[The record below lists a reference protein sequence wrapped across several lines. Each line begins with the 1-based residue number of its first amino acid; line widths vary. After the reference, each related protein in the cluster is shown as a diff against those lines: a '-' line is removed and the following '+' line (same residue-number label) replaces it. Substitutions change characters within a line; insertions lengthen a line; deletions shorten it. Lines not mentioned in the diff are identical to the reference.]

1 MFRHT
6 PRPNRPNPQVQDLLT
21 LGSDLPGPAAQRL
34 QARGQSVLQTA
45 ALDEALSPFTP
56 RSLGRSFSA
65 QDPLGIVPPPAIAVS
80 DPVHL
85 LHTRLARLLQLPIAL
100 TFPAPDQ
107 AMRAALGTV
116 LQPGDTVIL
125 DAACDSAMFE
135 TVWALQARPLRSPAA
150 SLAGVERRLRRLSA
164 SRGAG
169 RIWVVVPAISP
180 FASAMAEVADLAD
193 LCHEFGAGLIVDVTQ
208 GLGSIGQFGGGVMEV
223 QGCLGRADVV
233 LGSFARSFCAPGGFV
248 GLRNP
253 DLAHLLRRA
262 QSRPIAPS
270 HAATILAM
278 LDLVES
284 AEGQRRRRRLHAIS
298 LRLRNHLLADGV
310 PVLGQPSPIV
320 PVRLSR
326 QTAPGCTTL
335 MHSAGIGVSLVQR
348 PSVASHAPRWC
359 LNLSADHSP
368 ADIDSLADLIRD
380 VIRSQTR
387 R

>member
-6 PRPNRPNPQVQDLLT
+6 PRPNRPHPQVQDLLT
-21 LGSDLPGPAAQRL
+21 LGSDLPGRAAQHL
-34 QARGQSVLQTA
+34 QTRDHSVLQTA
-45 ALDEALSPFTP
+45 PLDEALSPFTP
-56 RSLGRSFSA
+56 RSRGRSFSA
-65 QDPLGIVPPPAIAVS
+65 QDPLGMVPQPAITVS

-85 LHTRLARLLQLPIAL
+85 LNTRLARLLQLPVAL

-107 AMRAALGTV
+107 ATRAALGTV
-116 LQPGDTVIL
+116 LQPGDSVIL

-135 TVWALQARPLRSPAA
+135 TVWALQARPRRCPAA
-150 SLAGVERRLRRLSA
+150 SLTGVERRLRRLSA
-164 SRGAG
+164 SQGAG

-180 FASAMAEVADLAD
+180 YASAMAEVADLAD
-193 LCHEFGAGLIVDVTQ
+193 LCQDFGAGLIVDVTQ
-208 GLGSIGQFGGGVMEV
+208 DLGSIGQFGGGVMEV

-253 DLAHLLRRA
+253 DLAHPLRRA
-262 QSRPIAPS
+262 QNRPIAPS

-320 PVRLSR
+320 PVRLSP
-326 QTAPGCTTL
+326 QTAHACTAL

-348 PSVASHAPRWC
+348 PTVASHAPRWC
-359 LNLSADHSP
+359 LSLSADHSP